1 METITI
7 DIDEKLYKFIQNL
20 SLKTSRSEAEI
31 FLEILRK
38 EFEEKLLSLYQ
49 QYQKGE
55 ISLGYLA
62 RDMGLGRRE
71 IEEFLQERGLKVT
84 NI

>member
-1 METITI
+1 M
-7 DIDEKLYKFIQNL
+7 KVVF
-20 SLKTSRSEAEI
+20 EI

-38 EFEEKLLSLYQ
+38 KYEEKLLSLYQ

-62 RDMGLGRRE
+62 NDMGLGRRE

>member
-1 METITI
+1 MATITI

-20 SLKTSRSEAEI
+20 SLKTDRSET
-31 FLEILRK
+31 EILRELLGK
-38 EFEEKLLSLYQ
+38 EFDEKLHLLYR
-49 QYQKGE
+49 QYQRGE

-62 RDMGLGRRE
+62 KEMGLGRRE
-71 IEEFLQERGLKVT
+71 AEEFLQELGLKVT